1 MVFLHIAPI
10 PTAKLLHPVVLDAN
24 APVPIPKLLYVGVS
38 EPTGPVEPDAR
49 KYECDCCGE
58 PKVYGAEELIM
69 MGLYH

>member
-1 MVFLHIAPI
+1 MKQY
-10 PTAKLLHPVVLDAN
+10 TAKSGKTQFKQSLKVLQQAVLGDTMSGYCLACGEEN
-24 APVPIPKLLYVGVS
+24 
-38 EPTGPVEPDAR
+38 GPVEPDAR